1 MTSLLKYCE
10 RLLKYLTIRVLFAP
24 RLKLFVSQGPKGP
37 LQEIEE
43 QEESARYDL
52 VSISLQNLSVFV

>member
-1 MTSLLKYCE
+1 MIEVSKTCAK
-10 RLLKYLTIRVLFAP
+10 KNLTIRASCA
-24 RLKLFVSQGPKGP
+24 LFVSQGPKGP